1 MSINPPFRAEHAG
14 SFLRPPAVHEARGRW
29 RRGEIDDDELR
40 EISDREIA
48 AMVAKQ
54 AATRITSI
62 TDGEFRRDWFHLDFL
77 QGLGGITVE
86 GQIASTSNSEATVHF
101 APPRVT
107 VTGKLTHD
115 TPILHEAADQVA
127 LDQLC
132 LSPQCGF
139 SSTIHGN
146 VMTEDQQWAK
156 LRHVVEIAGEVW
168 G

>member
-1 MSINPPFRAEHAG
+1 MTIDPPFRAEHVG
-14 SFLRPPAVHEARGRW
+14 SFLRPPAIHEARDKW
-29 RRGEIDDDELR
+29 RRGEMGDEELR

-54 AATRITSI
+54 AATGIRSI

-86 GQIASTSNSEATVHF
+86 GQIASTSTDQIKA
-101 APPRVT
+101 RV
-107 VTGKLTHD
+107 D
-115 TPILHEAADQVA
+115 EAARFVA
-127 LDQLC
+127 LDQVC

-146 VMTEDQQWAK
+146 VMTEAQQWAK
-156 LRHVVEIAGEVW
+156 LRHVVEIADEVW